1 MLLAIDTSTSFSGI
15 ACYGQEG
22 LLGECV
28 WQSERNHTA
37 QLLPQLDMLFQ
48 HIERVPADIEAIGV
62 ALGPGSWSGI
72 RVGISIAKGL
82 ASAGG
87 LRIIGISTLD
97 VLAYQHRQADTLICP
112 IIRLGRGRFATAR
125 FQYQDAWKRVSDY
138 RSASLVELCIGLK
151 DEVLFC
157 GDVTSEVREQLTL
170 ELGEYALFPDDVT
183 NVRRPSYLAHMAW
196 QRYSANDEDNIVQLE
211 PLYLGEPVKMQG

>member
-15 ACYGQEG
+15 ACYSQEG

-72 RVGISIAKGL
+72 RVGIS
-82 ASAGG
+82 
-87 LRIIGISTLD
+87 TLD
-97 VLAYQHRQADTLICP
+97 VLAYQHRLAGTLICP

-125 FQYQDAWKRVSDY
+125 FQYQDSWKRVSDY

-157 GDVTSEVREQLTL
+157 GDVTSDVREQLTL

-211 PLYLGEPVKMQG
+211 PLYLGEPVKMPG